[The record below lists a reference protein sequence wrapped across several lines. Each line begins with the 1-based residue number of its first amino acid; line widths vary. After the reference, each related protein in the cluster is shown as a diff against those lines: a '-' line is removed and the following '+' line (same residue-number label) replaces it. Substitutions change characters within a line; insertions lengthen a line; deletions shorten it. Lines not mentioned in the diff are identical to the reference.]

1 MNPTLRRY
9 QVMSI
14 VVGTMLL
21 IFCVFIILRHG
32 FGIGASAEMVVAQIH
47 GILYMIYLVT
57 VVMVYLA
64 YRPSVK
70 RLVLM
75 ILSGMIPF
83 MAFFVERKTVA
94 DLEHQPVAPKGT

>member
-1 MNPTLRRY
+1 VNPTLRRY
-9 QVMSI
+9 QVMSY

-47 GILYMIYLVT
+47 GILYMVYLVT
-57 VVMVYLA
+57 VVMVFLA
-64 YRPSVK
+64 YRPPVK

-83 MAFFVERKTVA
+83 MAFFVERSTVDSLNA
-94 DLEHQPVAPKGT
+94 QPLAS